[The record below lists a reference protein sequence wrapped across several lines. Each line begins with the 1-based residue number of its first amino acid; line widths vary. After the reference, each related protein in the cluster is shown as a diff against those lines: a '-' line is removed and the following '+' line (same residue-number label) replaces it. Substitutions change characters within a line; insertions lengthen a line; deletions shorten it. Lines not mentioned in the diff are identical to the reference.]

1 MERMAYEFCEDAYYA
16 GIVYAEVR
24 YSPELALGSKAMKE
38 VGPQGNVQDFRYI
51 YLKVSL
57 FILLCMNI
65 WMQHYFIIQHNL
77 NHNCCRHFWSGSS
90 GERPALFICY

>member
-57 FILLCMNI
+57 FILRCMNI
-65 WMQHYFIIQHNL
+65 WMQHCSKSQLLQTLLVRKFRVKGL
-77 NHNCCRHFWSGSS
+77 RCS
-90 GERPALFICY
+90 

>member
-38 VGPQGNVQDFRYI
+38 VGPQGIVQDFRYI
-51 YLKVSL
+51 HLRVSL

-65 WMQHYFIIQHNL
+65 WMQHYFIIQPNL
-77 NHNCCRHFWSGSS
+77 NHNFCRHFWSGSS
-90 GERPALFICY
+90 GERPAFFICY

>member
-38 VGPQGNVQDFRYI
+38 VGPQGKKLRFQINL
-51 YLKVSL
+51 LK
-57 FILLCMNI
+57 I
-65 WMQHYFIIQHNL
+65 
-77 NHNCCRHFWSGSS
+77 
-90 GERPALFICY
+90 